1 MLLGWVFLMLSPT
14 RAKLQETF
22 AGSGIVFAIEQ
33 PAPGKAYSTIYV
45 GGDGSAFTQYGG
57 FVGLAEQVDVGNTD
71 PGDMGLVFSD
81 QIAGQTLVAEDLA
94 R

>member
-45 GGDGSAFTQYGG
+45 GGDGSAFTQYG
-57 FVGLAEQVDVGNTD
+57 
-71 PGDMGLVFSD
+71 DMGLVFSD